1 VTLGELSA
9 KYPRLYHM
17 AARDSWKSIRKYG
30 LLSTSRLLDLF
41 EIAPPLTAAIELT
54 RRPNSVP
61 LEHKVHGR
69 VVVRDQ
75 KPLSESKL
83 KDCLK
88 DCDTVTWFR
97 MLNGRVFF
105 WLDLERLK
113 TMMSAREY
121 RGKTHTVLTVDTEAL
136 VRYYENKITL
146 CPLNSGNTSPYAH
159 PRGLDS
165 FHKLSTYPFKERFRK
180 GDYYCVVEL
189 AVKDGV
195 PDIAKYALRV
205 AHCSCRGGQLR
216 TSRILYKAPQ
226 DARRMSCGATR

>member
-1 VTLGELSA
+1 
-9 KYPRLYHM
+9 M
-17 AARDSWKSIRKYG
+17 
-30 LLSTSRLLDLF
+30 
-41 EIAPPLTAAIELT
+41 
-54 RRPNSVP
+54 P

-88 DCDTVTWFR
+88 DRDTVTWFR

-136 VRYYENKITL
+136 VRYYENKVTL

-205 AHCSCRGGQLR
+205 ATAAVEAGSCELPGF
-216 TSRILYKAPQ
+216 SIKPP
-226 DARRMSCGATR
+226 RR